1 MEYET
6 VIGLEVHVQ
15 LQTQSKMF
23 CSCRADYQDAPVNSR
38 VCPVCL
44 GLPGALP
51 VINRRAVEF
60 TVMTG
65 LALNCDIP
73 RLTKFDRKNYPY
85 PDLMKGYQISQFD
98 LPLAINGRLE
108 IETDGAIKSVGVT
121 RVHLEEDV
129 AKLQH
134 FPGGNGG
141 YSLVDVN
148 RSGVPLMEIVS
159 EPDMRSA
166 EEARAYLTTMHS
178 LLVYL
183 GVSTGNMQDGS
194 FRCDANISIR
204 PVGSGE
210 FGNRTEIK
218 NMNSFR
224 SVFQALNYEVER
236 QRQVL
241 EDGGRIVQETR
252 GWVEGRAV
260 TVSQRSK
267 EDAHDYRYFP
277 EPDLPPLDIDPS
289 WVKEIR
295 ERLPELAP
303 QRCTRF
309 QEDYGRSEYDARLLT
324 SSKAM
329 ADYFENTSKLLI
341 VEASKVFPAMSST
354 AVVSQRAS
362 SESPPTT
369 EIVLESPLEASEELP
384 AMAATAEL
392 SKQVSNWMLGD
403 LSGLLNQ
410 ENRDISESPVSPEHL
425 AELIELV
432 NEGTIS
438 VTMAKTV
445 LMEAYSSGASPKQ
458 IVQERG
464 YTQISD
470 TSSVEPAVRE
480 ALEAN
485 PQAVADYL
493 SGKESAAKFLVG
505 QVMKITRG
513 QAKPDLVNQL
523 VTAALEQAK
532 TEAG

>member
-23 CSCRADYQDAPVNSR
+23 CSCRADYQTVPVNSR

-51 VINRRAVEF
+51 VINRRAVEY

-85 PDLMKGYQISQFD
+85 PDLMKGYQISQYD
-98 LPLAINGRLE
+98 LPIAIQGHLD
-108 IETDGAIKSVGVT
+108 IESGGNSKSIGVT

-129 AKLQH
+129 AKMQH
-134 FPGGNGG
+134 FPNDDGG

-148 RSGVPLMEIVS
+148 RSGVPLMEVVS
-159 EPDMRSA
+159 EPDMRSP
-166 EEARAYLTTMHS
+166 EEARSYLTTLHS
-178 LLVYL
+178 LLQYL
-183 GVSTGNMQDGS
+183 GVSTCNMQDGS

-204 PVGSGE
+204 PAGSEE
-210 FGNRTEIK
+210 FGTRTEVK

-224 SVFQALNYEVER
+224 SVFQALVYEAER
-236 QRQVL
+236 QQRVV
-241 EDGGRIVQETR
+241 EAGERVVQETR
-252 GWVEGRAV
+252 GWLEERGV

-267 EDAHDYRYFP
+267 EEAHDYRYFP
-277 EPDLPPLDIDPS
+277 EPDLPPLDIAPE
-289 WVKEIR
+289 WVDQIR

-303 QRCTRF
+303 DRCARF
-309 QEDYGRSEYDARLLT
+309 QQEYGLPEYDSRLLT

-329 ADYFENTSKLLI
+329 ADYFETS
-341 VEASKVFPAMSST
+341 VG
-354 AVVSQRAS
+354 
-362 SESPPTT
+362 
-369 EIVLESPLEASEELP
+369 LP
-384 AMAATAEL
+384 ALKEL
-392 SKQVSNWMLGD
+392 ERQSHAKQVSNWMLGD

-410 ENRDISESPVSPEHL
+410 ENRDIADSPVSPEHL
-425 AELIELV
+425 VELIGMV
-432 NEGTIS
+432 GEGAIS

-445 LMEAYSSGASPKQ
+445 LEEAYASKRSPKH
-458 IVQERG
+458 IVAERG

-470 TSSVEPAVRE
+470 TSAVEPLVHE

-485 PQAVADYL
+485 PRAVADYL
-493 SGKESAAKFLVG
+493 GGKESAAKFLVG
-505 QVMKITRG
+505 QVMKLARG
-513 QAKPDLVNQL
+513 QAKPDVVNRL
-523 VTAALEQAK
+523 VTAALERAK
-532 TEAG
+532 SEAS